1 MANFMT
7 ILVCKK
13 IVGFV
18 LAFVGM
24 DVWFFFSYFGII
36 LIYALI

>member
-1 MANFMT
+1 VANFMA

-18 LAFVGM
+18 LAF
-24 DVWFFFSYFGII
+24 FSYFGIMF
-36 LIYALI
+36 IYALI